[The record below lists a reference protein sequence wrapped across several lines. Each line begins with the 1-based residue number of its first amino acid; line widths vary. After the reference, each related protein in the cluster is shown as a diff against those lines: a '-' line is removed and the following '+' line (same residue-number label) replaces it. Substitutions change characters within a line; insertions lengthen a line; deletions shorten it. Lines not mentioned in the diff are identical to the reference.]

1 MQLRGGY
8 IMNLSIEEKAIA
20 MNLAM
25 NIELGN
31 VDLDVLVDVFAEYF
45 NDAAQIIS
53 FWKTLTDQSPM
64 IKNVLNIISEKF
76 TLEMNR
82 HKLEEI
88 YLKS

>member
-1 MQLRGGY
+1 
-8 IMNLSIEEKAIA
+8 MNLSIEDKAIA

-53 FWKTLTDQSPM
+53 FWKTLRLESPM
-64 IKNVLNIISEKF
+64 IENVLNVLSEKF
-76 TLEMNR
+76 TIEMNR
-82 HKLEEI
+82 YKLEEI
-88 YLKS
+88 YSQS